1 MALRSKNKVS
11 AAFSMSSMTD
21 IVFLLLIFFMLTSTL
36 VTTNA
41 LDLVLPNSTAQT
53 VKKQRVSVSINE
65 NFEYFIDKES
75 VELKYIEVQLID
87 KLAGK
92 DEQVVVLRVD
102 KSVPLEYAVEVMDI
116 AYRNKFKI
124 VLATQQKQCNF
135 FVINIS
141 EERHWERF

>member
-1 MALRSKNKVS
+1 MALKSRNKVS
-11 AAFSMSSMTD
+11 AVFSMSSMTD

-65 NFEYFIDKES
+65 NLEYYIDKEQI
-75 VELKYIEVQLID
+75 ELKYMESVLID
-87 KLAGK
+87 RLTGQEEK
-92 DEQVVVLRVD
+92 VVVLRVD
-102 KSVPLEYAVEVMDI
+102 KSVAIEHAVEVMDI

-124 VLATQQKQCNF
+124 VLATQLKK
-135 FVINIS
+135 
-141 EERHWERF
+141 

>member
-1 MALRSKNKVS
+1 MALKSRNKVS
-11 AAFSMSSMTD
+11 AVFSMSSMTD

-65 NFEYFIDKES
+65 NFEYFIDKEA
-75 VELKYIEVQLID
+75 VELKYIETQLMD
-87 KLAGK
+87 KLAGQ

-102 KSVPLEYAVEVMDI
+102 KSVPVEYAVEVMDI

-124 VLATQQKQCNF
+124 VLATQQK
-135 FVINIS
+135 
-141 EERHWERF
+141 R

>member
-1 MALRSKNKVS
+1 MALRSKNEVS

-53 VKKQRVSVSINE
+53 VKKQRVSVSIND
-65 NFEYFIDKES
+65 NFEYFIDKEA
-75 VELKYIEVQLID
+75 VELKYIEAQLID
-87 KLAGK
+87 KLAGQ

-102 KSVPLEYAVEVMDI
+102 KSVPIEYAVEVMDI

-124 VLATQQKQCNF
+124 VLATQQK
-135 FVINIS
+135 
-141 EERHWERF
+141 R

>member
-75 VELKYIEVQLID
+75 VELKYIEAQLID
-87 KLAGK
+87 KLAGQ

-102 KSVPLEYAVEVMDI
+102 KSVSIEYAVEVMDI

-124 VLATQQKQCNF
+124 VLATQQK
-135 FVINIS
+135 
-141 EERHWERF
+141 R

>member
-41 LDLVLPNSTAQT
+41 LDLILPNSTAQT

-75 VELKYIEVQLID
+75 VELKYIEAQLID
-87 KLAGK
+87 KLAGQ

-102 KSVPLEYAVEVMDI
+102 KSVPIEYAVEVMDI

-124 VLATQQKQCNF
+124 VLATQQK
-135 FVINIS
+135 
-141 EERHWERF
+141 R

>member
-1 MALRSKNKVS
+1 MALRSKHKLS

-41 LDLVLPNSTAQT
+41 LDLVLPNSSAQT

-65 NFEYFIDKES
+65 DLEYFIDKEA
-75 VELKYIEVQLID
+75 VELRFIEAQLID
-87 KLAGK
+87 KLAGQ

-102 KSVPLEYAVEVMDI
+102 KSVPVEYAVEVMDI

-124 VLATQQKQCNF
+124 VLATQQK
-135 FVINIS
+135 
-141 EERHWERF
+141 R